1 MAKRPTPRPVMTERG
16 SRHDEGMTREQ
27 MERGSSAPG
36 RSPRPVMRPAKKF
49 AEGGKVN
56 GFPDLNKDGK
66 VTKADILKGRGA
78 EGFAMGGEV
87 RGCSGSQMSGK
98 GFRGSY

>member
-16 SRHDEGMTREQ
+16 SRYDEGMTREQ

-36 RSPRPVMRPAKKF
+36 RSPRPMMRPAKKF
-49 AEGGKVN
+49 AE
-56 GFPDLNKDGK
+56 
-66 VTKADILKGRGA
+66 
-78 EGFAMGGEV
+78 GGEV

-98 GFRGSY
+98 GFRGNY